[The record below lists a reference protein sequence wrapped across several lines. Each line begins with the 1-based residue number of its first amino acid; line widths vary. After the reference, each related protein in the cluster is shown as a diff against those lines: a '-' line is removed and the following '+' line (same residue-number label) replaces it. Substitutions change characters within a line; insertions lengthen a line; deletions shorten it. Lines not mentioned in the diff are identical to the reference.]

1 MYHFVQAISAC
12 FWFGFPAKKIKIIGV
27 TGTDGKTTTANM
39 IENVLREAGYSVA
52 LASTINFRIAG
63 KETINK
69 TKYTTLSSF
78 FVQGFLQKAVEKK
91 CEYAILEVSS
101 HALDQN
107 RLWGIHFDIAVLTN
121 ITREHLDYHKTM
133 KEYRK
138 AKRKLFEK
146 ANNIIIPE
154 KLSSYQEFLS
164 VLAKRKILYGLSS
177 SIKEKDI
184 EYFCAKNIQ
193 ITMLGSHFSFEGENF
208 FLSLPGKFNVENALA
223 TLVVAQVVGVDKGVS
238 KKTLSSIQT
247 IPGRM
252 EKISNERGITIII
265 DYAVTPEAL
274 KTVYS
279 FISKIKKEGK
289 IIAVFGACGDRDR
302 GKRPLMGEIVDRYA
316 DTIILT
322 NEDPYWEDPER
333 ILDEIEKGIQKKEK
347 NVEYFRIF
355 DRREALKKALS
366 LAQKGDIVLVTGK
379 GAEEAIFEKGKMLPW
394 NDKKVITSL
403 LKEVYSYELS

>member
-1 MYHFVQAISAC
+1 MLYFLKKNIPQSYKNIYHFVQAISAC

-27 TGTDGKTTTANM
+27 TGTDGKTTTTNM

-146 ANNIIIPE
+146 AKNIIIPE
-154 KLSSYQEFLS
+154 KLSSYKEFLS
-164 VLAKRKILYGLSS
+164 VLAKRKILY
-177 SIKEKDI
+177 
-184 EYFCAKNIQ
+184 
-193 ITMLGSHFSFEGENF
+193 
-208 FLSLPGKFNVENALA
+208 
-223 TLVVAQVVGVDKGVS
+223 
-238 KKTLSSIQT
+238 
-247 IPGRM
+247 
-252 EKISNERGITIII
+252 
-265 DYAVTPEAL
+265 
-274 KTVYS
+274 
-279 FISKIKKEGK
+279 
-289 IIAVFGACGDRDR
+289 
-302 GKRPLMGEIVDRYA
+302 
-316 DTIILT
+316 
-322 NEDPYWEDPER
+322 
-333 ILDEIEKGIQKKEK
+333 
-347 NVEYFRIF
+347 
-355 DRREALKKALS
+355 
-366 LAQKGDIVLVTGK
+366 
-379 GAEEAIFEKGKMLPW
+379 
-394 NDKKVITSL
+394 
-403 LKEVYSYELS
+403 